1 MEVDDTTKAMEVVV
15 DEGIEIAQR
24 ELSGLGVQED
34 GENTRSEIA
43 QRELSDLGVQ
53 EDGEN
58 TYDKTIVWDKDVEEE
73 IKVYLLSGKYPDRW
87 KSKEEKRSFRRR
99 AQQFVVN
106 DGQLFYKR
114 KTDGRGSLSI
124 TLATKEEQKRAFQ
137 VCTYNA
143 YWCKHISIFIKSN
156 GYET

>member
-1 MEVDDTTKAMEVVV
+1 MELDDTTKAMEVVV
-15 DEGIEIAQR
+15 DEGS
-24 ELSGLGVQED
+24 EL
-34 GENTRSEIA
+34 A
-43 QRELSDLGVQ
+43 QRELSDRGVQ

-58 TYDKTIVWDKDVEEE
+58 TYDKTIIWDKDVEEE
-73 IKVYLLSGKYPDRW
+73 IKVYLLSGKYSDRC
-87 KSKEEKRSFRRR
+87 KSKEEKRSLRRR

-137 VCTYNA
+137 VCTYNV
-143 YWCKHISIFIKSN
+143 YWCKHISIFIKYN
-156 GYET
+156 GYENYRSAIQI